1 MTHLE
6 PSVDDLVARLSDD
19 DPVVRA
25 TAVDALAARR
35 DPTTIEALMWLLG
48 DDSLWVRCNAAEA
61 LGEIRQPAVVEPLV
75 AFLKLGVKTEMELA
89 GPPETYPLRFHRF
102 SRQHDPVYSA
112 WLRAQGVSVPDMGLN
127 LAVSARLALQKT
139 GIMAT
144 DILIDLLNDDNPY
157 MRYIAGQL
165 LNAMCMRRKPMQA
178 LIAALDAP
186 AARQRQ
192 RAALALGRIGN
203 FGAIPALVTALDDP
217 EPTVQ
222 LAAIDA
228 LGVIKDQRAVIPL
241 TRLSE
246 RDESMQSAVWAAL
259 ANIGSHHSGREAGE

>member
-1 MTHLE
+1 MMYTE
-6 PSVDDLVARLSDD
+6 PTLDQLIERLSDD
-19 DPVVRA
+19 DPIVRA
-25 TAVDALAARR
+25 TTVDALAAQR
-35 DPTTIEALMWLLG
+35 DPAAIESLMWLLG

-61 LGEIRQPAVVEPLV
+61 LGEIRQSEVIEPLV
-75 AFLKLGVKTEMELA
+75 AFLKLGVKTELELA

-112 WLRAQGVSVPDMGLN
+112 WLRRQEISVPDMGLN

-139 GIMAT
+139 GILAT
-144 DILIDLLNDDNPY
+144 DVLITLLSDDNPY

-165 LNAMCMRRKPMQA
+165 LNAMCMRRKPMKA

-186 AARQRQ
+186 DARTRQ
-192 RAALALGRIGN
+192 RAALALGRLGN
-203 FGAIPALVTALDDP
+203 FGAIEALVIALDDP

-222 LAAIDA
+222 IAAIEA

-241 TRLSE
+241 TRLGE

-259 ANIGSHHSGREAGE
+259 ANIGGEAHK